1 MKDPN
6 AQEPRAESRPVQLDP
21 ETMATVVASIPEA
34 MREPTLWLAQQVR
47 DRFSGSVTE
56 AARTFKRWLGAN
68 SGDLD
73 SRLIKLLNGTYWPTD
88 GTDVTQRVRNQLEM
102 IRRIQDRARLE
113 GIQSA
118 VEFVATDVWSC
129 VRDHIDLRRAPGS
142 VCRWGV
148 MVGATGAQ
156 KTACLRHYALTHPP
170 GSVIYFEA
178 PEKASPYLLTEK
190 LARLA
195 GIQERSHDA
204 RVCALES
211 GGRLT
216 GSTAI
221 VIDNA
226 QDLVNEKAG
235 RSQPCWSLLR
245 GVSETTGAAVILSFT
260 PEEAE
265 WLTNGFSSGYFEQ
278 FEGRAGG
285 RDRFLYLPEY
295 PSAADTLRF
304 ARAFGL
310 EEARRA
316 RITPEDV
323 RAMEDEAVKN
333 GLKYKPGQD
342 WLAELISYGRRPGR
356 VRILCDKLQ
365 DAKRRANYASRP
377 FTMDYLQAP
386 K

>member
-21 ETMATVVASIPEA
+21 ETMATVVASIPED
-34 MREPTLWLAQQVR
+34 MRQPTLWLAQQVR

-118 VEFVATDVWSC
+118 VEFVETDVWNDI
-129 VRDHIDLRRAPGS
+129 RNLIDLKRAPGS

-148 MVGATGAQ
+148 MVGFTGAQ
-156 KTACLRHYALTHPP
+156 KTACLRHYALTHPA
-170 GSVIYFEA
+170 GSVIYLEA

-204 RVCALES
+204 RMSALES
-211 GGRLT
+211 SGRLT
-216 GSTAI
+216 SSTAV

-226 QDLVNEKAG
+226 QELISERMG
-235 RSQPCWSLLR
+235 RKQPCWSLLR
-245 GVSETTGAAVILSFT
+245 TLSETTGCSPILSFT
-260 PEEAE
+260 PDEAGF
-265 WLTNGFSSGYFEQ
+265 LTNGFANGYFEQ

-285 RDRFLYLPEY
+285 RERFLYLPEY

-304 ARAFGL
+304 GRAFGL
-310 EEARRA
+310 EEARRT
-316 RITPEDV
+316 RITPEEV
-323 RAMEDEAVKN
+323 RIVETNAREAGVK
-333 GLKYKPGQD
+333 YRPSQD
-342 WLAELISYGRRPGR
+342 WLVELVELGRKPGR

-365 DAKRRANYASRP
+365 DAKRRANHEGKP
-377 FTMDYLQAP
+377 FTMDYVRA